1 MQILFKNIFKLLLA
15 KGFVSTRTQRNIFI
29 DVIKNKIHCLGN
41 CCVGLTERNNNILN
55 FLFVSKIKQ
64 VQASQEAV
72 YSKISDLSNLQ
83 VLKERMANPDAQARI
98 AEQMGQD
105 KVDKM
110 AQYLDNVSFDTD
122 TITFGGSPVGDICLK
137 VVEREEPKCVKMEGQ
152 GTPIPL
158 NLWIQVVPNGDDAS
172 AIRVTLRAELN
183 FFIRQMVSKPL
194 QQAADGIAEM
204 LARIDYNDNNNG
216 KQALGEEC

>member
-1 MQILFKNIFKLLLA
+1 MSD
-15 KGFVSTRTQRNIFI
+15 FVS
-29 DVIKNKIHCLGN
+29 G
-41 CCVGLTERNNNILN
+41 
-55 FLFVSKIKQ
+55 IKQ

-72 YSKISDLSNLQ
+72 YRKVADLSNLQ
-83 VLKERMANPDAQARI
+83 ALKERLSNPDTQAKM
-98 AEQMGQD
+98 AESVGEG
-105 KVDKM
+105 KVSQM
-110 AQYLDNVSFDTD
+110 AQYLNSVSFDRD
-122 TITFGGSPVGDICLK
+122 TITFGGSPVGDICLR

-158 NLWIQVVPNGDDAS
+158 NLWIQVVSKGDDAA

-204 LARIDYNDNNNG
+204 LARIDYN
-216 KQALGEEC
+216 EIS

>member
-1 MQILFKNIFKLLLA
+1 M
-15 KGFVSTRTQRNIFI
+15 S
-29 DVIKNKIHCLGN
+29 D
-41 CCVGLTERNNNILN
+41 
-55 FLFVSKIKQ
+55 FVSKIKQ

-72 YSKISDLSNLQ
+72 FAKISDLSNLQ
-83 VLKERMANPDAQARI
+83 VLKERMTDPEAQARM
-98 AEQMGQD
+98 AENVGSD
-105 KVDKM
+105 KVEKM
-110 AQYLDNVSFDTD
+110 AQYLDNVSFDSD

-152 GTPIPL
+152 GSPIPL

-204 LARIDYNDNNNG
+204 LARIDYNDNNDG

>member
-1 MQILFKNIFKLLLA
+1 M
-15 KGFVSTRTQRNIFI
+15 S
-29 DVIKNKIHCLGN
+29 D
-41 CCVGLTERNNNILN
+41 
-55 FLFVSKIKQ
+55 FVSKIKR
-64 VQASQEAV
+64 VQASQVAV
-72 YSKISDLSNLQ
+72 YNKLSDLSNLQ
-83 VLKERMANPDAQARI
+83 ALKERMANPDAKARI
-98 AEQMGQD
+98 AEQVGQD

-137 VVEREEPKCVKMEGQ
+137 VVEREVPKCVKMEGQ
-152 GTPIPL
+152 GSPIPL

-204 LARIDYNDNNNG
+204 LSRIDYNDSDDG
-216 KQALGEEC
+216 KQTVGEEC

>member
-1 MQILFKNIFKLLLA
+1 M
-15 KGFVSTRTQRNIFI
+15 S
-29 DVIKNKIHCLGN
+29 D
-41 CCVGLTERNNNILN
+41 
-55 FLFVSKIKQ
+55 FVSKIKH
-64 VQASQEAV
+64 VQASQVAV
-72 YSKISDLSNLQ
+72 YNKISDLNNLQ
-83 VLKERMANPDAQARI
+83 ALKERMANPDAKARI
-98 AEQMGQD
+98 AEQVGQD

-137 VVEREEPKCVKMEGQ
+137 VIEREEPKCVKMEGQ
-152 GTPIPL
+152 GSPIPL

-204 LARIDYNDNNNG
+204 LSRIDYNDSDDG
-216 KQALGEEC
+216 KQTVGEEC

>member
-1 MQILFKNIFKLLLA
+1 MAA
-15 KGFVSTRTQRNIFI
+15 KKPTNMS
-29 DVIKNKIHCLGN
+29 D
-41 CCVGLTERNNNILN
+41 
-55 FLFVSKIKQ
+55 FVSKIKQ
-64 VQASQEAV
+64 VQASQVAV
-72 YSKISDLSNLQ
+72 YNKISDLSNLQ
-83 VLKERMANPDAQARI
+83 ALKERMANPDAKARI
-98 AEQMGQD
+98 AEQVGQD

-122 TITFGGSPVGDICLK
+122 TITFGGSPVGDICLR
-137 VVEREEPKCVKMEGQ
+137 VVEREVPKCVKMEGQ
-152 GTPIPL
+152 GSPIPL

-204 LARIDYNDNNNG
+204 LSRIDYNDSDDG
-216 KQALGEEC
+216 KQTVGEGC

>member
-1 MQILFKNIFKLLLA
+1 M
-15 KGFVSTRTQRNIFI
+15 S
-29 DVIKNKIHCLGN
+29 D
-41 CCVGLTERNNNILN
+41 
-55 FLFVSKIKQ
+55 FVSKIKQ
-64 VQASQEAV
+64 VQASQDAV
-72 YSKISDLSNLQ
+72 FAKVSDLSNLQ
-83 VLKERMANPDAQARI
+83 ALKERMADPEAQAKI
-98 AEQMGQD
+98 AE
-105 KVDKM
+105 KVGDEKVSQM

-137 VVEREEPKCVKMEGQ
+137 VIEREEPKCVKMEGQ

-172 AIRVTLRAELN
+172 AIRVTLRAEFN

-204 LARIDYNDNNNG
+204 LARIDYT
-216 KQALGEEC
+216 

>member
-1 MQILFKNIFKLLLA
+1 MN
-15 KGFVSTRTQRNIFI
+15 
-29 DVIKNKIHCLGN
+29 D
-41 CCVGLTERNNNILN
+41 
-55 FLFVSKIKQ
+55 FVSKIKQ

-72 YSKISDLSNLQ
+72 FAKISDLSNLQ
-83 VLKERMANPDAQARI
+83 VLKERMAEPDAQAKI
-98 AEQMGQD
+98 AE
-105 KVDKM
+105 KVGEDRVSEM

-122 TITFGGSPVGDICLK
+122 TITFGGTPVGDICLK
-137 VVEREEPKCVKMEGQ
+137 VIEREEPKCVKMEGQ

-158 NLWIQVVPNGDDAS
+158 NLWIQVVSNGDDAS

-204 LARIDYNDNNNG
+204 LTRIDYT
-216 KQALGEEC
+216 